1 MNIAP
6 RFMLCAVAIACVAPA
21 ALGNHY
27 ILPCDND
34 CRDGTPIQ
42 PGMTGAWGVPG
53 QGTFDFIVEVLPG
66 QPLVLSVAWLTFAP
80 EGGPTWIVARGPVNG
95 NHASLTAYRGVTGSG
110 QFPAN
115 PDSTSSQIESWGTL
129 DFIFGNCNFGHV
141 DWTRVVGSFASGG
154 TDIVRL
160 TQAAGLDCKQGSTAQ
175 SAPGDMPGAN
185 VQSAP
190 AAPQQP

>member
-6 RFMLCAVAIACVAPA
+6 RLMLCAFAIACVAPA
-21 ALGNHY
+21 AMGNHY
-27 ILPCDND
+27 ILPCDDD

-42 PGMTGAWGVPG
+42 PGMTGAWGVPD

-80 EGGPTWIVARGPVNG
+80 EGGSTWIVARGPVNG
-95 NHASLTAYRGVTGSG
+95 NHATLTAYRGVSGSG

-115 PDSTSSQIESWGTL
+115 PNSTSSQLEFWGTL
-129 DFIFGNCNFGHV
+129 TFIFGDCNFGHV
-141 DWTRVVGSFASGG
+141 AWTRIVGSYAVGE

-160 TQAAGLDCKQGSTAQ
+160 TQAAGLICRLGSTVETA
-175 SAPGDMPGAN
+175 AGDPPGRNP
-185 VQSAP
+185 P
-190 AAPQQP
+190 AAPSNPQRP